1 MLCKLRG
8 GAWKKSSTARSNR
21 KTQAVLDLDK
31 PAFLICACYRKA
43 RVSYKVF
50 PYKVPNAVS

>member
-1 MLCKLRG
+1 VQVKG